1 MNEPVVLF
9 EDNHCLAL
17 AKPGGL
23 LTQGLPVGLPTL
35 WAWARDYLRVKY
47 DKPGNVYLGVPHRL
61 DRPVSGVVMFA
72 KSSKAAARLAE
83 QFRERQVTK
92 VYWALVEGNVEMAT
106 GVWEDWLRKIQDE
119 ARAKIVPEDSPEA
132 RRAETAYRVLE
143 PRDEATL
150 VELTPHTGRMHQ
162 LRIQSASR
170 GWPIVGDV
178 LYGAKSTFGPPA
190 ELPRDRL
197 IALHAR
203 SLTFLHPISYEAQT
217 VTAPLPDYWNLAAN
231 EVS

>member
-1 MNEPVVLF
+1 MIEPAVLF

-35 WAWARDYLRVKY
+35 WAWARDYIRIKY
-47 DKPGNVYLGVPHRL
+47 DKLGNVYLGVPHRL
-61 DRPVSGVVMFA
+61 DRPVSGVVLFA

-92 VYWALVEGNVEMAT
+92 VYWAMVEGNVNPAT
-106 GVWEDWLRKIQDE
+106 GVWEDWLHKIQDE
-119 ARAKIVPEDSPEA
+119 ARAEIVTEGSPEA

-143 PRDEATL
+143 QQTASTL
-150 VELTPHTGRMHQ
+150 LEMLPHTGRMHQ
-162 LRIQSASR
+162 LRIQAASR
-170 GWPIVGDV
+170 GWPILGDV
-178 LYGAKSTFGPPA
+178 LYGSKTSFGPPD

-197 IALHAR
+197 VALHAR
-203 SLTFLHPISYEAQT
+203 SLTFLHPISYEPQT
-217 VTAPLPDYWNLAAN
+217 VEAPLPDYWNLAAN
-231 EVS
+231 KVS